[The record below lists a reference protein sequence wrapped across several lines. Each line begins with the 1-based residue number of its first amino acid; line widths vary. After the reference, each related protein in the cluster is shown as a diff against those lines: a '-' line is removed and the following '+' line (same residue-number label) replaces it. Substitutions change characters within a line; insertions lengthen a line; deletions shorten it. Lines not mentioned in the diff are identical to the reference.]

1 MIISRTLENQRKIS
15 RTVKSF
21 FNNFSKETRQLVE
34 IRRNFELFE
43 IDVKKKITNKRLSHS
58 TTFILLEFFNILE
71 LSLHYILSARL
82 NQFLLLL
89 QMSCFSQSLTQLS
102 TKMSSFLTNSL
113 SFSL

>member
-15 RTVKSF
+15 RTVRSF
-21 FNNFSKETRQLVE
+21 FDNFSKETRQSVE
-34 IRRNFELFE
+34 IRRNFKLFE
-43 IDVKKKITNKRLSHS
+43 IDVKKKIINRRLSRLM
-58 TTFILLEFFNILE
+58 TFILLEFFNILE
-71 LSLHYILSARL
+71 LSLHHILSARL

-102 TKMSSFLTNSL
+102 AKMSSFFTNLL